1 MGMSIRKQSVETK
14 ARYLAGRWGLT
25 MTGAIEQAL
34 DNEIERDAAAKEAEF
49 QAVWAQV
56 REIQKAYAAAEPTGL
71 TEQDI
76 MGWDED
82 GLPT

>member
-1 MGMSIRKQSVETK
+1 MALSIRKQSVETK
-14 ARYLAGRWGLT
+14 ARQLAVRRGLS

-34 DNEIERDAAAKEAEF
+34 DNELARDEQNKEAEF
-49 QAVWAQV
+49 ERVWQGV
-56 REIQKAYAAAEPTGL
+56 REIQAAYAAAGNNGL

-76 MGWDED
+76 MGWDDD